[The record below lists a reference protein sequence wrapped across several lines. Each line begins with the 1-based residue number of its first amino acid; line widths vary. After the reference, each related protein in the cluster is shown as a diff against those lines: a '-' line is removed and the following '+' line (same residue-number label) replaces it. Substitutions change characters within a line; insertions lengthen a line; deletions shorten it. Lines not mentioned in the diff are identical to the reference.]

1 MTAMTLHRPR
11 LKARRLTDVL
21 SHGYIWFCLV
31 LFVLPFVALLTQSL
45 GERGGTSGIDN
56 YADVFGSFG
65 DNLLWSFKIS
75 GLALLVDLAVCL
87 PAACGD
93 AWLVRT
99 RTRASTAS
107 VRPRRGQ
114 ESSSPPAE
122 RFACNPW
129 APARRANP

>member
-11 LKARRLTDVL
+11 LKARRLTDIL

-87 PAACGD
+87 PAAY
-93 AWLVRT
+93 ALVRYPVPGK
-99 RTRASTAS
+99 R
-107 VRPRRGQ
+107 VL
-114 ESSSPPAE
+114 
-122 RFACNPW
+122 F
-129 APARRANP
+129 